1 MKYWVAYIS
10 LFAVGYVISMM
21 VIYVTLSLFGIKNL
35 YVAFILTLIITVINF
50 VKNTPSNSEPE
61 EDQH

>member
-50 VKNTPSNSEPE
+50 VKNTPSDSEPE